1 MIRTIRIYIYAT
13 IYVIGSY
20 FRLLQ
25 VKKLAQQSHLPHIQ
39 EEIFKTPSVVSQK
52 VIEKTNTKVYV
63 EGENYLPDG
72 PALYV
77 ANHQG
82 LFDILALLGYL
93 GKPVGFI
100 AKIEIKKIPI
110 IRTWMKLLQCV
121 FIDRQ
126 DRRQSVRA
134 IQQGTKNIKKGF
146 SMVIFPEGTRSKDGE
161 LNRFKAGSF
170 RLGTKA
176 KVPIVPVTID
186 GTREIYE
193 QNSHRI
199 QSSTIKIVIGQPIT
213 PEEYIDMTGKELAE
227 YTEKIIAKELENI
240 RKQESKSSPLKE
252 LPIEV

>member
-1 MIRTIRIYIYAT
+1 MIRTIRIYIYAA

-20 FRLLQ
+20 FRLLRA
-25 VKKLAQQSHLPHIQ
+25 KKLANQSHLPHIQ

-63 EGENYLPDG
+63 EGEKYLPEG

-93 GKPVGFI
+93 GKPIGFI
-100 AKIEIKKIPI
+100 AKIEIQRIPI
-110 IRTWMKLLQCV
+110 IRSWMKLLHCV
-121 FIDRQ
+121 FIDRS

-134 IQQGTKNIKKGF
+134 IQKGTKNIKKGC

-186 GTREIYE
+186 GTREMYE
-193 QNSHRI
+193 QNNNRV
-199 QSSTIKIVIGQPIT
+199 QSSTIRIVIGQPIT
-213 PEEYIDMTGKELAE
+213 PEEYSEMTGKELAQ
-227 YTEKIIAKELENI
+227 YTEKIIAKELQHM
-240 RKQESKSSPLKE
+240 RGHVSTSSSTKD
-252 LPIEV
+252 LPIQV